1 MVKNRQFFALFCA
14 QIRRVLHICL
24 SNSTSLSSADLWKN
38 PLSSKLMT
46 TFDYLWIVNVTSL
59 CSMDII
65 IIDLLQFVYDSWW
78 RVLFVINSWWKYEK
92 NYCRT
97 DIKIGHQMAFLFW
110 WNTRSLFAFVKNWS
124 CTLSVYI
131 SQTLKEQ
138 ILRPRLN
145 RNDAEEVKNL
155 FIHYITCF
163 MGEIFFKDRT
173 DVSLKDYFNHES
185 DILHSLLPSVWGCHW
200 DMRHGKSCKWLRH
213 C

>member
-24 SNSTSLSSADLWKN
+24 SNSTSFSSADLWKN

-46 TFDYLWIVNVTSL
+46 TFDYLGIVNVTSS
-59 CSMDII
+59 CSMDI

-78 RVLFVINSWWKYEK
+78 RVLFEINSWWKYEK
-92 NYCRT
+92 IYCRT
-97 DIKIGHQMAFLFW
+97 DIKIGHQMAFLFLMEHQISICICKKLII
-110 WNTRSLFAFVKNWS
+110 NTLAWL
-124 CTLSVYI
+124 C
-131 SQTLKEQ
+131 KEQ
-138 ILRPRLN
+138 ILRLRLN
-145 RNDAEEVKNL
+145 RNDAEEVKNS
-155 FIHYITCF
+155 FIHHITCF

-173 DVSLKDYFNHES
+173 DVSWKDYFNHES